1 MGEKLAK
8 MLQWGKEQNTANT
21 RSRMEMSM
29 IKYYYK
35 SLRTQEV
42 KELHDYQ
49 RGSWVYAEA
58 PTDEEVQDLVKRFGL
73 ERGHIED
80 ALDADEMPRL
90 ERESAQSYVF
100 VRFAYKNEEEEL
112 VTVPLLFIFGDEILI
127 TVSLIRL
134 PGLDDFLNG
143 KIDFATTQRAKLV
156 LQILQQ
162 ISERY
167 DSFITRTSKQIKL
180 IRSRLRGHEIT
191 TQDFIDFVMIED
203 ELNEFLSSLQPTNAT
218 LRRLLLGRYMTL
230 FDEDQDIVED
240 LLLNNEQSIEACNS
254 NLKSIDNI
262 REAYSSISSHNLNY
276 TMKVLTVA
284 TVIIALPNV
293 FYGMYGMNVGLP
305 FQHRTWAFEAV
316 AGFTLVLIISLLV
329 FARKRRIL

>member
-1 MGEKLAK
+1 
-8 MLQWGKEQNTANT
+8 
-21 RSRMEMSM
+21 M

-35 SLRTQEV
+35 SLRSQQV
-42 KELHDYQ
+42 KELDDYQ
-49 RGSWVYAEA
+49 RGCWVYTEA
-58 PTDEEVQDLVKRFGL
+58 PTEAELHHLAKKFKL
-73 ERGHIED
+73 EIGHLED
-80 ALDADEMPRL
+80 ALDIDEMPRL
-90 ERESAQSYVF
+90 EREGDQSYIF

-112 VTVPLLFIFGDEILI
+112 VTVPLLFIFGNDILI
-127 TVSLIRL
+127 TVSSIPL
-134 PGLDDFLNG
+134 PSLDLFVKG

-162 ISERY
+162 IGEHY
-167 DSFITRTSKQIKL
+167 DTFISRTSKQIKL

-191 TQDFIDFVMIED
+191 NQDFIDFVMIED
-203 ELNEFLSSLQPTNAT
+203 ELNEFLSSLMPTNAT
-218 LRRLLLGRYMTL
+218 LRRLLLGRYMPL

-240 LLLNNEQSIEACNS
+240 LLLNNEQSVEACNS

-293 FYGMYGMNVGLP
+293 FYGMYGMNVDLP
-305 FQHRTWAFEAV
+305 FQHAQWAYFGV
-316 AGFTLVLIISLLV
+316 VGFTFALVIFLLW
-329 FARKRRIL
+329 FARRKRLF